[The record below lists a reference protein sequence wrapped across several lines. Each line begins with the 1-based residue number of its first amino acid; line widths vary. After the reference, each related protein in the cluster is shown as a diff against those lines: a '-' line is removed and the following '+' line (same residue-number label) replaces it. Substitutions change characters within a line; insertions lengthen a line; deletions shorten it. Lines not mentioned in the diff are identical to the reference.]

1 LKILAAAFLAAC
13 TLMAIPAIAQQAAPS
28 PSPAAAAPAASAS
41 PVPTPSPTPTPTW
54 QGAGFVA
61 ASYNSPSTGNVS
73 GPHTAFDFANGG
85 LSRVFDTQS
94 DELMLNAMNYTVTRN
109 GPIGGKLEVTAG
121 SNANVIASYPTL
133 PNNSFDV
140 TQLYVDATS
149 GLFTLQVGKF
159 ETLAGAEVI
168 EDPNDVNISR
178 SILFGYAVPFTHT
191 GVRLTFAPS
200 SLFTFIVGAN
210 NGWDNLKGNG
220 LGSPTAEVSAA
231 YNGAVISGS
240 VNGYFGTERVSDSAW
255 TTDAAEPTGSRQ
267 LIDVVAT
274 YHVTPKLTLQGN
286 FDTGSQ
292 GNAPI
297 LDGAGLPVT
306 SGGGVPI
313 TGLATWNGVAGYA
326 EYAFTS
332 SFSAAL
338 RAETFNDAEGYRTG
352 YDQQWKETTVT
363 LSYTPPGASMLTFRL
378 EGRADVSNQG
388 VWLTPGGLLTNN
400 LQSVAGQVLIKF

>member
-1 LKILAAAFLAAC
+1 MKFLAAAFLAAC
-13 TLMAIPAIAQQAAPS
+13 SLAALPALASQPAPAA
-28 PSPAAAAPAASAS
+28 SPAAAAPAASAS
-41 PVPTPSPTPTPTW
+41 PAPTPSPTPTPTW
-54 QGAGFVA
+54 QGAGYLA
-61 ASYNSPSTGNVS
+61 SSYNSPSTGNVS

-85 LSRVFDTQS
+85 LSRVFDTNS
-94 DELMLNAMNYTVTRN
+94 DELMLNAVNYTVTRN

-133 PNNSFDV
+133 PNSSFDV

-168 EDPNDVNISR
+168 EDPSDVNVSR

-200 SLFTFIVGAN
+200 SLFTFIAGAN

-220 LGSPTAEVSAA
+220 LGSPTAELSGA

-240 VNGYFGTERVSDSAW
+240 VNAYLGTERVSDTAW
-255 TTDAAEPTGSRQ
+255 TTNPAEPTGSRT

-274 YHVTPKLTLQGN
+274 YHTTPKLTLQGN
-286 FDTGSQ
+286 FDSGSQ

-297 LDGAGLPVT
+297 LNGAGAT
-306 SGGGVPI
+306 ETTIGGVPLVG
-313 TGLATWNGVAGYA
+313 TATWTGVAGYA

-338 RAETFNDAEGYRTG
+338 RGETFNDADGYRTG
-352 YDQQWKETTVT
+352 YAQQWKETTLT
-363 LSYTPPGASMLTFRL
+363 LSYTPPGAQMLTFRV
-378 EGRADVSNQG
+378 EGRADDSNEA
-388 VWLTPGGLLTNN
+388 VWVTPGGLLTNN
-400 LQSVAGQVLIKF
+400 LQSWAAQVLIKF